1 MHFILSI
8 APSPYENSSNAS
20 FKFAIKAPGD
30 EHNII
35 LSGDAKFKGAE
46 GLQDDLKRT
55 LLSLSLGVTIF
66 TPRIGEGE
74 GLLARKQ

>member
-1 MHFILSI
+1 MRCILSI
-8 APSPYENSSNAS
+8 APSPYENPSNAS

-30 EHNII
+30 EHNTI

-46 GLQDDLKRT
+46 RLQDHEKE
-55 LLSLSLGVTIF
+55 LSLGVTLS
-66 TPRIGEGE
+66 TLRIGERE